1 MFRVRHLLMSAALA
15 AAVAACG
22 QSPLGSA
29 VTPISP
35 RLDAVGQTLG
45 SGHRDGDTGS
55 TTATA
60 SGTSVAGDSLTSS
73 AYGGQTLGSGH

>member
-1 MFRVRHLLMSAALA
+1 MFRVRHVLMSAALA
-15 AAVAACG
+15 AVAACE

-29 VTPISP
+29 VTAISP

-60 SGTSVAGDSLTSS
+60 SGTSVAGDSLASS